1 MALTK
6 IKPDVIDET
15 LDYSF
20 DNITA
25 NSLSISGS
33 SNLNSISNVKIT
45 GGSSG
50 QFISTDGLGNLSF
63 TTTSSDSYANGAFA
77 QANTAN
83 TNAINAGSYANG
95 AFTSS
100 NTKLA
105 TSGGTISGDLTLS
118 GNTNLQQSI
127 EKLQT
132 LTNATGTVTHNFSLG
147 SLFYHS
153 SISANFTANIT
164 NVPST
169 NDRVMVVSLI
179 LIQGATAY
187 IPNALQIDG
196 SSQTINWSNGTTPT
210 GNANK
215 KDLVSFSLIRTSS
228 TWTVL
233 GNLSTFG

>member
-20 DNITA
+20 DNVTA
-25 NSLSISGS
+25 NSLNISS
-33 SNLNSISNVKIT
+33 EVT
-45 GGSSG
+45 
-50 QFISTDGLGNLSF
+50 F
-63 TTTSSDSYANGAFA
+63 
-77 QANTAN
+77 
-83 TNAINAGSYANG
+83 
-95 AFTSS
+95 
-100 NTKLA
+100 
-105 TSGGTISGDLTLS
+105 S

-196 SSQTINWSNGTTPT
+196 SSQTINWSNGSTPT

-215 KDLVSFSLIRTSS
+215 RDLVSFSLIRTSS